1 MGLIMTISVADR
13 NASNKIIVQNIRT
26 QTIGEIQRII
36 EPHLHDSG
44 FVKMNGQGANI
55 GSLQICTFGDYEDG
69 QPIAYDM
76 EDREFS
82 VQGFTEEGVIV
93 DSFMTIATMDWED
106 LNFDEAAFAL
116 DVAIEQYG
124 EK

>member
-1 MGLIMTISVADR
+1 MTVSVADR

-26 QTIGEIQRII
+26 QTVGEIQRII
-36 EPHLHDSG
+36 EPHLHGSG
-44 FVKMNGQGANI
+44 FVKHNDKGENVGN
-55 GSLQICTFGDYEDG
+55 LQICTFGDYEDG

-106 LNFDEAAFAL
+106 LNFEEAAFAL
-116 DVAIEQYG
+116 DVAIQQYG